1 VFFSLRSRLVVA
13 LLSLGLL
20 APAVTS
26 YEATSWASQSLTEAS
41 YAKLAAVRETRRRH
55 IERWF
60 ADVSNHAHAM
70 STTESTLLALEQFS
84 VAWPSIPPASS
95 SQTQALL
102 RWYDGSEPRWFPQDQ
117 TTQSL
122 HYHFQVNAPPEGR
135 DLQLSAEG
143 LGHYGLVH
151 AKHHP
156 SLRAYLAAF
165 GFYDV
170 FLVNERGRV
179 VYTVKKEAD
188 LGAQLTEEPY
198 RSTGV
203 ARIFEKAMQADASQ
217 RTVIEDF
224 SFYAASNA
232 PAAFVAAPMHR
243 AGAHIGVLII
253 QVSIDE
259 INRVMTGDGQW
270 KVDGLGDSGQAF
282 IVGADGRFRSDL
294 RAHIEQPET
303 FLRRLEQTHGA
314 STAQKVRVDRT
325 EVLNVTADDDALMA
339 IRQGRIE
346 TRIGADFL
354 GHKALRSQ
362 TPMRVPGLDWWVI
375 AEMNADEAFGPVKR
389 LQHRMV
395 AWGALFVCALIAA
408 SWALSSMIM
417 RPLKAL
423 RDAVA
428 RIGARAFSTRIPV
441 SGRDELSELAHA
453 FNSMAA
459 DLEKTTVSKEAL
471 QQLAA
476 QLIDAQE
483 QERRTIARELHDDVG
498 QRFAALSM
506 DLTQLAQNEPTIDRS
521 AVATR
526 ARETVLSLARDVRN
540 LSRTLHPSVLDDLG
554 LVAALES
561 ECRLFNE
568 RGLPVELHHQGLF
581 DDVPRPTQ
589 LTLYRIVQEALHNVV
604 KHAHA
609 NVAVVSLERAHDLR
623 LTIVDDGKGF
633 ETTSRPLN
641 GLGLSSMKE
650 RARLVGGL
658 FRITSAPGQGTR
670 VEVSV
675 PMEAA

>member
-1 VFFSLRSRLVVA
+1 
-13 LLSLGLL
+13 
-20 APAVTS
+20 
-26 YEATSWASQSLTEAS
+26 
-41 YAKLAAVRETRRRH
+41 
-55 IERWF
+55 
-60 ADVSNHAHAM
+60 
-70 STTESTLLALEQFS
+70 
-84 VAWPSIPPASS
+84 
-95 SQTQALL
+95 
-102 RWYDGSEPRWFPQDQ
+102 
-117 TTQSL
+117 
-122 HYHFQVNAPPEGR
+122 
-135 DLQLSAEG
+135 
-143 LGHYGLVH
+143 
-151 AKHHP
+151 
-156 SLRAYLAAF
+156 
-165 GFYDV
+165 
-170 FLVNERGRV
+170 
-179 VYTVKKEAD
+179 
-188 LGAQLTEEPY
+188 
-198 RSTGV
+198 
-203 ARIFEKAMQADASQ
+203 
-217 RTVIEDF
+217 
-224 SFYAASNA
+224 
-232 PAAFVAAPMHR
+232 
-243 AGAHIGVLII
+243 
-253 QVSIDE
+253 
-259 INRVMTGDGQW
+259 
-270 KVDGLGDSGQAF
+270 
-282 IVGADGRFRSDL
+282 
-294 RAHIEQPET
+294 
-303 FLRRLEQTHGA
+303 
-314 STAQKVRVDRT
+314 
-325 EVLNVTADDDALMA
+325 
-339 IRQGRIE
+339 
-346 TRIGADFL
+346 
-354 GHKALRSQ
+354 
-362 TPMRVPGLDWWVI
+362 
-375 AEMNADEAFGPVKR
+375 
-389 LQHRMV
+389 
-395 AWGALFVCALIAA
+395 
-408 SWALSSMIM
+408 MIM